1 VESWIRNRAD
11 AGSFGRDHIHLQC
24 CHDVAAGLLFNS
36 ASDTGNKDEQDK
48 ATMGVAM
55 QIISAEQ
62 FVQGLLAALSLQGK
76 KTILLDD
83 PRLDEQFAKAYD
95 DLLDHAEDLGVV
107 PDFVIA
113 PDRYHG
119 DSTALRDAILAV
131 RDLKDIALHNPKFV
145 RVTIDVQ
152 ADMAEKTLAESR
164 IPDFALRR
172 MASKYLS
179 DVAH

>member
-1 VESWIRNRAD
+1 L
-11 AGSFGRDHIHLQC
+11 GSAR
-24 CHDVAAGLLFNS
+24 
-36 ASDTGNKDEQDK
+36 DTGGKDKQDR
-48 ATMGVAM
+48 ATMGIAM

-62 FVQGLLAALSLQGK
+62 FVQGLLAALSLEGK

-145 RVTIDVQ
+145 RVTIDVLEET
-152 ADMAEKTLAESR
+152 AVKTLKESR
-164 IPDFALRR
+164 IPDMALRR
-172 MASKYLS
+172 MAAKYLS